1 MRLYNFNDVIGN
13 VSSVSIIQQSLKNGT
28 FPHIAIFSGMH
39 GTGKSTCAEIA
50 SLYLTCDHPQDG
62 NPCLGCPQCLNSI
75 KALQN
80 TGVSNR
86 ISKINVGRINKK
98 ADMEDLIKNIFDLKI
113 SDQNV
118 VYIIEEAHA
127 LNDEQQTALLEEI
140 DRLSENVYIIFCTTR
155 PTRILQE
162 LRSRAINFSFN
173 RLNNSE
179 ASVLFELYCRKI
191 NVTVTDNEIKDMILR
206 YAKGIPRNIVNLI
219 DFICSNEFENK
230 TIAEFLG
237 IIEEDSF
244 LLLFE
249 AMKGEDFT
257 TMLNVLD
264 DLLGKHTRDLFIEQ
278 LKTFILNVLFF
289 IEGGIVDP
297 FNVGEM
303 ERVHNVFDNTDVLQI
318 AGLIEAI
325 KYNATESEI
334 RFKLLKLRQ
343 LLLTGSSSVKPIIS
357 NTHSVAH
364 KQSVLAQQIG
374 TAQET
379 YTQQAKNSNSL
390 QKLDIEFLTN
400 LK

>member
-13 VSSVSIIQQSLKNGT
+13 VSSVSIIQQSLQNNT

-50 SLYLTCDHPQDG
+50 SLYLTCDEPIDG
-62 NPCLGCPQCLNSI
+62 NPCLKCSQCINSI
-75 KALQN
+75 AALQS
-80 TGVSNR
+80 TGNSNR

-98 ADMEDLIKNIFDLKI
+98 SDMEDLIRNIFDLQI
-113 SDQNV
+113 SDKNV

-140 DRLSENVYIIFCTTR
+140 DRLSDNVYIIFCTTK

-173 RLNNSE
+173 RLSNSE
-179 ASVLFELYCRKI
+179 ASVLFELYCRKV
-191 NVTVTDNEIKDMILR
+191 NVTVTDNEIKNMILQ

-249 AMKGEDFT
+249 SMKGQDFT
-257 TMLNVLD
+257 TMLNVLN
-264 DLLGKHTRDLFIEQ
+264 DLLSKHTRDLFIEQ
-278 LKTFILNVLFF
+278 LKNFILNVLFF

-297 FNVGEM
+297 FNIGEM
-303 ERVHNVFDNTDVLQI
+303 ERLHIIFDNVDVTQV
-318 AGLIEAI
+318 ATLIESLR
-325 KYNATESEI
+325 YNATESDVKF
-334 RFKLLKLRQ
+334 RLLKVRQ
-343 LLLTGSSSVKPIIS
+343 LLLTGSSSVKPIIT

-364 KQSVLAQQIG
+364 KQASVANHLGEMQNAYVQQV
-374 TAQET
+374 Q
-379 YTQQAKNSNSL
+379 NDNSL
-390 QKLDIEFLTN
+390 QQLDLEYLTG